1 MRRSDGFTL
10 IELLVATAV
19 MVVVVLYLLQT
30 FTVQHR
36 TYEVVD
42 QVSEAQ
48 QNLRAVAAL
57 MEHEVRHGG
66 FMVPEGAA
74 VCVVDVTNGPD
85 MIFVSDADAIDPTG
99 ELEPDLGA
107 RVTAGFNN
115 DSTPD
120 TLTVDSTTLDALAFY
135 DNDGDGT
142 NDTDFQVNGGAIL
155 VDADD
160 QGRGRACGAVTAAT
174 ATTVA
179 VDFQNGIGTTVN
191 PQELVVVPAHVYRV
205 DTATLQL
212 TRDGRLLAPDI
223 EDLQVALFYDLDE
236 DGGVDANE
244 YPGSG
249 GSEPVFNPAAS
260 TWTDALLREVRINF
274 VARSRAEDPNREY
287 DQGAFQAT
295 GNRAAP
301 AGTDRFRR
309 RVHQATIRIRNVGGR
324 DIGI

>member
-1 MRRSDGFTL
+1 MRRSGGFTL

-57 MEHEVRHGG
+57 LEHEVRHGG

-74 VCVVDVTNGPD
+74 VCAVDVTNGPD
-85 MIFVSDADAIDPTG
+85 LLFVSDADAIDPTG
-99 ELEPDLGA
+99 ELEPDLGG
-107 RVTAGFNN
+107 RVASGFNN
-115 DSTPD
+115 DATPD

-135 DNDGDGT
+135 DNDSDGT
-142 NDTDFQVNGGAIL
+142 NDTDFQVDGGAIL
-155 VDADD
+155 VDAND
-160 QGRGRACGAVTAAT
+160 QSRGRACGEVTAVS
-174 ATTVA
+174 ATTVS
-179 VDFQNGIGTTVN
+179 VDFQNSIGATVA
-191 PQELVVVPAHVYRV
+191 PQQLVLVPAHVYRV
-205 DTATLQL
+205 DAATLQL

-223 EDLQVALFYDLDE
+223 EDLQVSLFYDLDG
-236 DGGVDANE
+236 DGAVDANE

-249 GSEPVFNPAAS
+249 GTEPTFNPGGAA
-260 TWTDALLREVRINF
+260 WTDERLREVRVSF
-274 VARSRAEDPNREY
+274 VARSRAEDPNRDY
-287 DQGAFQAT
+287 DQGVFQAT
-295 GNRAAP
+295 ENRAAA
-301 AGTDRFRR
+301 AGTDRYRR